1 MREKHDLHGG
11 KTSYDTEVKMNTSTL
26 HQRPSAGTILGA
38 MGFLFGLVALI
49 VSVSSPADA
58 SSHGRLVRANE
69 IAPEA
74 ITANKIHGGAV
85 TAKKL
90 AANAV
95 TSVKLATGA
104 VNRRVI
110 KKEAVTANGLA
121 PAAVTRVAIAP
132 GSVYSGALVPETVRV
147 TAISDLDD
155 IAHNGEWKASNT
167 ESAICG
173 PGEALLGTG
182 FAFTEPGNGQVG
194 FLQASPVLAASGNGV
209 SGRITSDAGGTAKAQ
224 IMAICLGS

>member
-1 MREKHDLHGG
+1 MRVGDDVHGA
-11 KTSYDTEVKMNTSTL
+11 KNSYDTEVKMNSSTL
-26 HQRPSAGTILGA
+26 HQRPSAGTVLGA

-58 SSHGRLVRANE
+58 SSHGRLVHANE
-69 IAPEA
+69 IAAEA

-95 TSVKLATGA
+95 TSVKLATGS

-121 PAAVTRVAIAP
+121 AASVTRVAIAP
-132 GSVYSGALVPETVRV
+132 GSVYSGALVPESIHATP
-147 TAISDLDD
+147 ISDLDEV
-155 IAHNGEWKASNT
+155 AHNGEWKASNS
-167 ESAICG
+167 EVAFCG

-182 FAFTEPGNGQVG
+182 FAFTGPGNGQVS
-194 FLQASPVLAASGNGV
+194 FLQASPILASTGNAV
-209 SGRITSDAGGTAKAQ
+209 IGRFASDAGGTAKAEV
-224 IMAICLGS
+224 IAICLGS

>member
-1 MREKHDLHGG
+1 
-11 KTSYDTEVKMNTSTL
+11 MNTSTL
-26 HQRPSAGTILGA
+26 HQRPSAGTVLGA
-38 MGFLFGLVALI
+38 IGALLGLVALI
-49 VSVSSPADA
+49 VSLSSHADA
-58 SSHGRLVRANE
+58 AAHGRLVHANE

-74 ITANKIHGGAV
+74 ITAKKLHGGAV

-121 PAAVTRVAIAP
+121 PASVTRVAIAP
-132 GSVYSGALVPETVRV
+132 GSVYSGALVPETIH
-147 TAISDLDD
+147 TKPISDLDEV
-155 IAHNGEWKASNT
+155 AHNGEWKASNS
-167 ESAICG
+167 EVAFCG

-182 FAFTEPGNGQVG
+182 FGFNAPANGQVS
-194 FLQASPVLAASGNGV
+194 FLQATPILASTGNAV
-209 SGRITSDAGGTAKAQ
+209 MGRFESDAGGAAKAEVF
-224 IMAICLGS
+224 AICLGP